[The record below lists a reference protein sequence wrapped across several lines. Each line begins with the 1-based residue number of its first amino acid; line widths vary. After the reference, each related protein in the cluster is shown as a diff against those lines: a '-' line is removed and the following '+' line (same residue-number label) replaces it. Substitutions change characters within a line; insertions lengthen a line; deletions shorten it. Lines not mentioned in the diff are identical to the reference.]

1 MSTTTSTPAALTA
14 QGLSERE
21 LAAWHGLLRS
31 HAFLVKRLDA
41 ELEQACGLPLTSL
54 EVLRHLQCANGARM
68 RMCDLACSV
77 MLSRSGLTRLVDRL
91 ERDGLLCRVS
101 CVHDARG
108 SYASLTDAGRA
119 RLESACETYLRLV
132 RELFLSRFDAAEQRD
147 LVGFWE
153 RIAPAAGGPCGCD

>member
-54 EVLRHLQCANGARM
+54 EVLRHLQCANGGRM

-91 ERDGLLCRVS
+91 ERDGLLLRQGARIRVTARGQLLLRT
-101 CVHDARG
+101 VAAPFDTYHRADAR
-108 SYASLTDAGRA
+108 LH
-119 RLESACETYLRLV
+119 
-132 RELFLSRFDAAEQRD
+132 
-147 LVGFWE
+147 
-153 RIAPAAGGPCGCD
+153 APAL